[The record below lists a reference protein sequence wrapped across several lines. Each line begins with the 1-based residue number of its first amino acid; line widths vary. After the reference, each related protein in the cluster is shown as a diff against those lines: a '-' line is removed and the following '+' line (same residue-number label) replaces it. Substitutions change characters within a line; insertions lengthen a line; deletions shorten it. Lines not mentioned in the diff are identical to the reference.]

1 MPLRGMFD
9 YDFMRT
15 AFIAGGIV
23 AVAAGT
29 VGYFLV
35 LRNLSF
41 AGHALSHIG
50 FAGATGA
57 ALLGIAP
64 LWGLLAFTLAA
75 AAAMGMIGERLRD
88 RDVAVGIV
96 LALALGLGVLF
107 LYFYTTSAGAATTI
121 LFGNLFGV
129 GYGTLRALLWLSL
142 FDLAAL
148 AAISRPL
155 LFATLVP
162 ELAEAKGVPLRL
174 VSVLFLAIVAIAI
187 AEAAQVVGVLLV
199 FALMVAPAAAAL
211 RLASRISGGVV
222 LAAGMALAAAWG
234 GIALAYLTNWPATF
248 WIVALSSLGYFLTFL
263 KSVEIRG
270 RMATVTPEP
279 D

>member
-1 MPLRGMFD
+1 MFH

-15 AFIAGGIV
+15 AFLAGGIV
-23 AVAAGT
+23 AVVAGT

-35 LRNLSF
+35 LRNLTF

-50 FAGATGA
+50 FAGATGSV
-57 ALLGIAP
+57 LLGIAP

-75 AAAMGMIGERLRD
+75 AAAMGLLGDRLRN

-107 LYFYTTSAGAATTI
+107 LYLYTTGAGAATAI

-129 GYGTLRALLWLSL
+129 DSGTLRGLLWLSL
-142 FDLAAL
+142 VDLAAL

-155 LFATLVP
+155 LFASLQP
-162 ELAEAKGVPLRL
+162 ELAEAKGVSLKL
-174 VSVLFLAIVAIAI
+174 VSVLFLAIVAIAV

-199 FALMVAPAAAAL
+199 FALMVGPAAAAL
-211 RLASRISGGVV
+211 QLVSRLSSGI
-222 LAAGMALAAAWG
+222 ALAVALALGETWA
-234 GIALAYLTNWPATF
+234 GIALAYMTDWPPTF
-248 WIVALSSLGYFLTFL
+248 WIVSLSCLGYFLSLL
-263 KSVEIRG
+263 KPLAVVQ
-270 RMATVTPEP
+270 ATSPLA
-279 D
+279 